1 MDQFDQ
7 QRPFRLVE
15 VESWPEC
22 REVIVEGRL
31 EREALGEFDDCLL
44 RALEAPHEYLLI
56 DLDRCEDIDVEA
68 VKQLVIARQRFSDQ
82 QRELV
87 VFGAEGRVREILEKV
102 GAFEILRHGPEAV
115 EARGDARSLCPS
127 GPAGLGGA

>member
-1 MDQFDQ
+1 VDQTSQ

-44 RALEAPHEYLLI
+44 RALEAPHDYLLI
-56 DLDRCEDIDVEA
+56 DLDRCEGIDVEA

-87 VFGAEGRVREILEKV
+87 VFGAEGPVREMLEKV
-102 GAFEILRHGPEAV
+102 GAFEILRSGREAT
-115 EARGDARSLCPS
+115 EARASDRLLCPS
-127 GPAGLGGA
+127 GPAGPHGT